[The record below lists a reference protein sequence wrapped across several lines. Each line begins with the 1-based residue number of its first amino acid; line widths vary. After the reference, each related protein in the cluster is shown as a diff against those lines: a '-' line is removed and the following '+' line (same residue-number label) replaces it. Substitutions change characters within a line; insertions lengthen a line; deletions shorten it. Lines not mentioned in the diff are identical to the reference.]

1 MKKRLIILAILSISA
16 SAFAMKEEAPVQ
28 KLNETTI
35 TTPERFGTKIRNVA
49 KNIQI
54 VTKKDMEEKG
64 AKNLFEALRGVPG
77 VVLRRDG
84 GGHIDLRGSGE
95 NDKRNMIFLIDGIPY
110 SGLSIFDIN
119 SISMEEIERIEI
131 IQSGSAV
138 LYGDGTIGGVV
149 NLVTKPITTEKYS
162 NSIGMEYG
170 SWETAKLNVNV
181 GTKLTDNL
189 AVSASYSGEQ
199 TEEYRDRSI
208 DFKDK
213 KDRRESIWL
222 KSKYNLKDG
231 EIELKYNHLKNND
244 YVTGLLSEKEFKE
257 SPKKAGTTNAL
268 LKAKSD
274 LLNLSF
280 NKKLNNKFEVFLQGG
295 YYTDETKYYEIG
307 PGYKDYDKEGNVSY
321 FIRPQIKYYYMKDS
335 YIILGGDTKK
345 ETATN
350 KLFPN
355 SPKTIRKKESIYLL
369 NSNKIG
375 KIEITE
381 GYRMEKVDLQGR
393 KKSKNFKEDAIEI
406 GLNYLYSDTGNLYF
420 NYTKGFR
427 VPTLGEMNSWVG
439 DMKSHKNHT
448 FELGLRDVY
457 ENTSINTSIFTL
469 YSKDEIFYDSI
480 VANPTSKNPNRKG
493 ANRNFESEVRRI
505 GGQVA
510 LEHSIG
516 KLSLR
521 EKISYIVPKI
531 MGGYYKGKDFP
542 GVPKLTAT
550 LGLTYNFENGLKLNI
565 DGYYQGKTYAGT
577 DFLNKYGKH
586 NSYTVVDANI
596 SYNFENG
603 LELYGGVKNLF
614 DKTYATAFF
623 PRATGELRY
632 DPDNGRS
639 FYTGFKYTF

>member
-1 MKKRLIILAILSISA
+1 MDNHTICALATATGGAI
-16 SAFAMKEEAPVQ
+16 
-28 KLNETTI
+28 
-35 TTPERFGTKIRNVA
+35 G
-49 KNIQI
+49 I
-54 VTKKDMEEKG
+54 V
-64 AKNLFEALRGVPG
+64 RV
-77 VVLRRDG
+77 
-84 GGHIDLRGSGE
+84 SGE
-95 NDKRNMIFLIDGIPY
+95 KA
-110 SGLSIFDIN
+110 
-119 SISMEEIERIEI
+119 IEI
-131 IQSGSAV
+131 TDCIFKSTQLKTLCDAKGNS
-138 LYGDGTIGGVV
+138 LHYG
-149 NLVTKPITTEKYS
+149 
-162 NSIGMEYG
+162 
-170 SWETAKLNVNV
+170 
-181 GTKLTDNL
+181 
-189 AVSASYSGEQ
+189 
-199 TEEYRDRSI
+199 
-208 DFKDK
+208 
-213 KDRRESIWL
+213 
-222 KSKYNLKDG
+222 
-231 EIELKYNHLKNND
+231 
-244 YVTGLLSEKEFKE
+244 
-257 SPKKAGTTNAL
+257 
-268 LKAKSD
+268 
-274 LLNLSF
+274 
-280 NKKLNNKFEVFLQGG
+280 EVH
-295 YYTDETKYYEIG
+295 
-307 PGYKDYDKEGNVSY
+307 DKEGNVSY

-350 KLFPN
+350 KLSPN

-480 VANPTSKNPNRKG
+480 VANPTPKNPNRKG

>member
-170 SWETAKLNVNV
+170 SWETAKLNVNF

-199 TEEYRDRSI
+199 TEEYRDRSV

-350 KLFPN
+350 KLSPN

-375 KIEITE
+375 KIAANDLIVQDIRNVGEFIKNMKNDSNTKIDMAILAVVKEQAQIAAE
-381 GYRMEKVDLQGR
+381 GLV
-393 KKSKNFKEDAIEI
+393 KNGISAI
-406 GLNYLYSDTGNLYF
+406 LNMTTYKLE
-420 NYTKGFR
+420 
-427 VPTLGEMNSWVG
+427 LGENVKVV
-439 DMKSHKNHT
+439 DMDISAKLQ
-448 FELGLRDVY
+448 ELNFWR
-457 ENTSINTSIFTL
+457 INNIS
-469 YSKDEIFYDSI
+469 
-480 VANPTSKNPNRKG
+480 
-493 ANRNFESEVRRI
+493 
-505 GGQVA
+505 
-510 LEHSIG
+510 
-516 KLSLR
+516 
-521 EKISYIVPKI
+521 EKI
-531 MGGYYKGKDFP
+531 
-542 GVPKLTAT
+542 
-550 LGLTYNFENGLKLNI
+550 
-565 DGYYQGKTYAGT
+565 
-577 DFLNKYGKH
+577 
-586 NSYTVVDANI
+586 
-596 SYNFENG
+596 
-603 LELYGGVKNLF
+603 
-614 DKTYATAFF
+614 
-623 PRATGELRY
+623 
-632 DPDNGRS
+632 
-639 FYTGFKYTF
+639 

>member
-1 MKKRLIILAILSISA
+1 MKKKLMILAILSISV
-16 SAFAMKEEAPVQ
+16 SAFAMKEEVPVQ
-28 KLNETTI
+28 RLNETVI
-35 TTPERFGTKIRNVA
+35 TTPERFGTKVRNVS

-54 VTKKDMEEKG
+54 ITKKDMKEKG
-64 AKNLFEALRGVPG
+64 AKTLFEALRGVPG
-77 VVLRRDG
+77 VVIRRDG
-84 GGHIDLRGSGE
+84 GGHIDLRGSG
-95 NDKRNMIFLIDGIPY
+95 DKDKSNMIFLIDGIPY
-110 SGLSIFDIN
+110 TGLSIFDIN

-131 IQSGSAV
+131 IQSGGAV
-138 LYGDGTIGGVV
+138 LYGDGAIGGIV
-149 NLVTKPITTEKYS
+149 NLVTKPITDEKYS
-162 NSIGMEYG
+162 NSIGLEYG
-170 SWETAKLNVNV
+170 SWEMAKLNVNV

-199 TEEYRDRSI
+199 TEEYKNRSI

-222 KSKYNLKDG
+222 KTKYNLNDG
-231 EIELKYNHLKNND
+231 EIVLKYNHLKNID
-244 YVTGLLSEKEFKE
+244 YITGLISAKDFKE
-257 SPKKAGTTNAL
+257 NPKKAGTTNASF
-268 LKAKSD
+268 KAESD
-274 LLNLSF
+274 LWNLSF
-280 NKKLNNKFEVFLQGG
+280 NKKLNSKFEVFLQGG
-295 YYTDETKYYEIG
+295 YYTDETKYYEIAPEYTDFSKKG
-307 PGYKDYDKEGNVSY
+307 TKSH
-321 FIRPQIKYYYMKDS
+321 FIRPQIKYNYMEDS

-345 ETATN
+345 ETVTN
-350 KLFPN
+350 KLSPN

-375 KIEITE
+375 NFEITE
-381 GYRMEKVDLQGR
+381 GYRIEKVDLKR
-393 KKSKNFKEDAIEI
+393 KNIAKDFKEEGIELGI
-406 GLNYLYSDTGNLYF
+406 NYLYSDTGNLYF

-427 VPTLGEMNSWVG
+427 VPTLGEMSSWVG

-469 YSKDEIFYDSI
+469 YSKDEIFYDSL
-480 VANPTSKNPNRKG
+480 VANPSPKNPNRKG
-493 ANRNFESEVRRI
+493 ANRNFEGKVRRI
-505 GGQVA
+505 GAQLA
-510 LEHSIG
+510 LEHNIG

-521 EKISYIVPKI
+521 EKISYMDPKI
-531 MGGYYKGKDFP
+531 MEGYYKGKVFP
-542 GVPKLTAT
+542 GVPKLTAA
-550 LGLTYNFENGLKLNI
+550 LGLTYNFENGLKLNV
-565 DGYYQGKTYAGT
+565 DGYYQGKIYAGT

-596 SYNFENG
+596 SYAFENG

-632 DPDNGRS
+632 DSDNGRS